1 MPTTRRSTGGTR
13 ARPGPAKG
21 QSTISFS
28 NKVTKPVPKDI
39 KNSIV
44 VPSVQKIDAPAK
56 EEPEVKEVHTVTD
69 EVEEPEEVEEE
80 EEEEE
85 EAINEVAVPEKTDVE
100 IRAEN
105 MSDAAIGRY
114 WKSIEGE
121 RIAPRVHQEGLS
133 LNEKVLR
140 YFDVSSQYGVSN
152 KQHIICTYISRI
164 IPLTKLSAS
173 RALELL
179 A

>member
-28 NKVTKPVPKDI
+28 NKVTKPVPRDI

-56 EEPEVKEVHTVTD
+56 EEPEVKEVHTAAD
-69 EVEEPEEVEEE
+69 KVEEPEEVEEE
-80 EEEEE
+80 GEE
-85 EAINEVAVPEKTDVE
+85 EAIDEVEVPEKTDVE

-105 MSDAAIGRY
+105 ISDAAIGRY

-121 RIAPRVHQEGLS
+121 RLAPRLHQEGLS

-152 KQHIICTYISRI
+152 KHHIIYI
-164 IPLTKLSAS
+164 
-173 RALELL
+173 
-179 A
+179 